1 MKTRQIVGATRSP
14 SSESTEDEGEDDL
27 RRLVLVPPKN
37 RKHLSKQL
45 SMKETSR
52 DAAWERRRHQFVK
65 RQRSFGSAAAF
76 AGKTVA
82 KQARSRSLTDEDLDE
97 LKGCLDLGFDFK
109 EEEDHG
115 LKTTLPALD
124 LYFAVK
130 RQLSDSKVTLQHQL
144 SFRSQVSTPDSG
156 TSSPR
161 SPHSDPAAWKICNP
175 GDNPQHVKTRL
186 RHWAQ
191 VVACS
196 VRQCC

>member
-1 MKTRQIVGATRSP
+1 MKTKKIVGVQRSP
-14 SSESTEDEGEDDL
+14 SSESVEDEGEDVL

-37 RKHLSKQL
+37 RRHLSKQL

-52 DAAWERRRHQFVK
+52 DAAWERRRHQFMK
-65 RQRSFGSAAAF
+65 RQRSFGSSAAF
-76 AGKTVA
+76 AGETPA
-82 KQARSRSLTDEDLDE
+82 KQAKSRSLTDEDLDE

-109 EEEDHG
+109 EEEDDG

-124 LYFAVK
+124 FYFAVK
-130 RQLSDSKVTLQHQL
+130 RQLSESKLTLQRQH
-144 SFRSQVSTPDSG
+144 SFRSQVSTPDSSA
-156 TSSPR
+156 SSPS
-161 SPHSDPAAWKICNP
+161 SPYSDPAAWKIFSA